1 MAIRQLT
8 IKSKTYYFYNDLI
21 NIKNFKNNKLKLD
34 KKGVLGNDVYYIGYI
49 TKKPQWHV
57 FSVNPLYLMIKKI
70 KGHFEEDK
78 DKYLDGD
85 KYLIISSENGDIMQ
99 KYQEVFDGIKEII
112 KKINDY
118 GQPIKYDDNYI
129 KIKVNTDDNI
139 PLNKI
144 IYFPTITIIIS
155 ITKKDDKYY
164 PQLFLDDCLYEVLKC

>member
-1 MAIRQLT
+1 MAIRQLN

-21 NIKNFKNNKLKLD
+21 NIKYFNNNKLKID
-34 KKGVLGNDVYYIGYI
+34 KKGVLGNDVCYIGYI

-57 FSVNPLYLMIKKI
+57 FSVNPLYLMINKI
-70 KGHFEEDK
+70 KGHFEEA
-78 DKYLDGD
+78 DGD

-99 KYQEVFDGIKEII
+99 KYQEVFDGINEII

-118 GQPIKYDDNYI
+118 GQAIKYDDNYM
-129 KIKVNTDDNI
+129 KIQFNTDDNI

-144 IYFPTITIIIS
+144 IYFPTITTIIRY

-164 PQLFLDDCLYEVLKC
+164 PQLFLDDCLYEV